1 MNEELYYARREVER
15 QYEWMKWVEEIPFI
29 PFKEDWVVKV
39 IPPFTGAVVRFL
51 VKKKSDSD
59 ENRIS
64 VYLDCYEELGVFGE
78 PYWEICPH
86 TDDVYR
92 VKMNNIDE
100 LVSEIENA
108 LTQI

>member
-1 MNEELYYARREVER
+1 MA
-15 QYEWMKWVEEIPFI
+15 
-29 PFKEDWVVKV
+29 
-39 IPPFTGAVVRFL
+39 
-51 VKKKSDSD
+51 
-59 ENRIS
+59 
-64 VYLDCYEELGVFGE
+64 CYEELGVFGE